1 MERKIWTLWKEIY
14 PYRIRSLE
22 LSYADNWTT
31 EPLNGVIKC
40 SVVHRGESWET
51 L

>member
-1 MERKIWTLWKEIY
+1 MDTVERN
-14 PYRIRSLE
+14 
-22 LSYADNWTT
+22 LSVQDTFSSTDNCTT
-31 EPLNGVIKC
+31 EQLNGVIKC